1 MLADPHARPGPA
13 NHASAFC
20 LHGFAWS
27 GHFVE
32 VESCSVWLSVSGF
45 CHATS
50 CPPGPPGA
58 VAESGC
64 PSFFRLSNTP
74 PRAQDAARI
83 CLSADSLACVPIAL
97 GGGCFAGN
105 VSCEAGAASASP
117 ATRVCISPSL
127 PAAERRAAPVPPA
140 TEARGDAFH
149 SLSRDSGGSAA
160 AGAATSVR
168 LARGEG
174 VQPQH
179 PHPVPL
185 SFHAAVALGNPQGP
199 RRGGRQTGARLP
211 VAMGTGPTPSSPPET
226 KFSALPESGATGQ
239 PPISAS
245 APCLLPLPCP
255 GARLPGRKGE
265 ASGLGP
271 PSQVPSHP
279 PGGAAPQ
286 GSAHTPRGRH
296 GDTRTAARGAPART
310 ALHVGCEADL
320 FSL

>member
-83 CLSADSLACVPIAL
+83 CLSADSPACVPIAL

-160 AGAATSVR
+160 AGSCHFSEA
-168 LARGEG
+168 
-174 VQPQH
+174 
-179 PHPVPL
+179 
-185 SFHAAVALGNPQGP
+185 
-199 RRGGRQTGARLP
+199 
-211 VAMGTGPTPSSPPET
+211 GTGRGCPAPAPP
-226 KFSALPESGATGQ
+226 PR
-239 PPISAS
+239 AS
-245 APCLLPLPCP
+245 LLPR
-255 GARLPGRKGE
+255 G
-265 ASGLGP
+265 SGPWKPSRAQAWGP
-271 PSQVPSHP
+271 AN
-279 PGGAAPQ
+279 GGTAAC
-286 GSAHTPRGRH
+286 RH
-296 GDTRTAARGAPART
+296 GHGAHPIFT
-310 ALHVGCEADL
+310 P
-320 FSL
+320 